1 MIPNEL
7 KEMINEL
14 TAVALEYDAVTDID
28 FVDGNVKI
36 SVKPRSYKIVEAN
49 INRLTN
55 KMADIPN

>member
-36 SVKPRSYKIVEAN
+36 SVKPKSYKIVESN